1 MLNKIK
7 NIISNIPV
15 NIYRK
20 YFSNTTNES
29 MYKDRLD
36 FDADIHQQLVEQH
49 NKREILPKISAVI
62 RVKNGSEYIEASILS
77 IVPIVS
83 EVVIV
88 DNNSTDNTIEI
99 VEKLANEL
107 KGICDFNISSYDS
120 IIEFAGKGY
129 SERLKNNPN
138 GSLAKFY
145 NYSFSLAKHEYVMK
159 WDAHAIMFDKANHE
173 IQNKIKNKP
182 DAISFRALEFYGKS
196 MNEELRIYNKDIGI
210 DYIDG
215 DDYELLSF
223 NKIGQESLRVK
234 KIKIPAYYHIKRL
247 SYNKLLRVNNNNII
261 EEKYK

>member
-62 RVKNGSEYIEASILS
+62 RVKNGSE
-77 IVPIVS
+77 
-83 EVVIV
+83 
-88 DNNSTDNTIEI
+88 NNSTDNTIEI